1 MEKEQI
7 LTEEQ
12 ENEIR
17 KQVEEFSNMCIE
29 IRNVVLKDE
38 QSLRTA
44 SILVLLELGLHVTN
58 KIIHRIINKNLK
70 EKGE

>member
-12 ENEIR
+12 EKEIK
-17 KQVEEFSNMCIE
+17 KQVKEFSNMCVE
-29 IRNVVLKDE
+29 TCNALLKDE
-38 QSLRTA
+38 QSIRIA
-44 SILVLLELGLHVTN
+44 YILALLELGLHLTN
-58 KIIHRIINKNLK
+58 KNIHKIINKNFE

>member
-12 ENEIR
+12 EKEIK

-29 IRNVVLKDE
+29 TCNALLKDK
-38 QSLRTA
+38 QPLRTA
-44 SILVLLELGLHVTN
+44 CALVLLELDLRVTN
-58 KIIHRIINKNLK
+58 EIIHKIINKNLE